1 MAHIRGVDG
10 IIIRSLGAAA
20 DAGLI
25 CVVVRIVA
33 VMIVIML
40 TRAMMWV
47 TVWMRVWMMW
57 LRVTVRSL
65 IRMCDWMIVIVVVSP
80 IDGVRFHC
88 RNPQTN
94 KSCPETVQKIR
105 SILYLWKTHRPTVR

>member
-47 TVWMRVWMMW
+47 TVWMMW

-65 IRMCDWMIVIVVVSP
+65 IRMCDWVIVIVVVSP

-94 KSCPETVQKIR
+94 KSCPKTVQKIR